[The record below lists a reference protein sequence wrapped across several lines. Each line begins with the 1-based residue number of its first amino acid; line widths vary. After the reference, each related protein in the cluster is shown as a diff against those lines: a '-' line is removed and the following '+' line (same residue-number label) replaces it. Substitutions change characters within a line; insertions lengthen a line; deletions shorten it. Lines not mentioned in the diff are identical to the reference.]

1 LHHRG
6 PDVVEELNL
15 DDRLEAAGGH
25 AGSAPNN
32 GSLGERSIKDSI
44 IAELALQAERQLKD
58 SAFAFDQLAL

>member
-1 LHHRG
+1 MCFG
-6 PDVVEELNL
+6 G
-15 DDRLEAAGGH
+15 RLRMR
-25 AGSAPNN
+25 